1 MKTIN
6 TTISYQGISDR
17 NEQLLSEE
25 SLRDSNG
32 KQQDNSTSLYF
43 RDLKLHHLLTREQEI
58 SIAREIDVYR
68 KEYMRL
74 ILETPFGLEA
84 AINLL
89 DDSNSERISIDQI
102 LYSSRKARNERRL
115 KIKLSKNIQQICKI
129 VEKLES
135 QNPDPT
141 SALREKLTKIYKLP
155 IKKRKE
161 LQQLVEGLPLQI
173 RYFTGFEDF
182 KGIETILEERKNL
195 SPTRLCE
202 SAEEY
207 QKRLEQ
213 IKEVRIN
220 YENAK
225 NKMAEGNLKLVV
237 SIARKY
243 SNKGVDFK
251 DLIAEG
257 NFGLMKAVER
267 YDVEKGFK
275 FSTYSIWWIKRTIK
289 RALDYQQGVIKTP
302 INRVLK
308 KTIAELA
315 SMYGRRPTIEEIA
328 TKLRK
333 TEEDVMKILK
343 ASSVSSL
350 DEDIGFD
357 EDSSFGD
364 LIEDVS
370 TQKPEEGAE
379 LNLLKTY
386 VLSLLDGLK
395 PREKEIIELRY
406 GICDGN
412 TFTLQEI
419 GDKFG
424 VSREMIRH
432 IEQKALKKL
441 IIIARFNYL

>member
-328 TKLRK
+328 TKLKRRRCNENIK
-333 TEEDVMKILK
+333 
-343 ASSVSSL
+343 S
-350 DEDIGFD
+350 
-357 EDSSFGD
+357 
-364 LIEDVS
+364 
-370 TQKPEEGAE
+370 
-379 LNLLKTY
+379 
-386 VLSLLDGLK
+386 
-395 PREKEIIELRY
+395 IICFITR
-406 GICDGN
+406 
-412 TFTLQEI
+412 
-419 GDKFG
+419 
-424 VSREMIRH
+424 
-432 IEQKALKKL
+432 
-441 IIIARFNYL
+441 